1 IVGIEKKSLTSAMIE
16 RANLLCEEKK
26 LTDTA
31 THYYNN
37 NFFLSDELSLYI
49 LG

>member
-1 IVGIEKKSLTSAMIE
+1 MQQ
-16 RANLLCEEKK
+16 RADLLCEEKK
-26 LTDTA
+26 LKMTN
-31 THYYNN
+31 THYYNE